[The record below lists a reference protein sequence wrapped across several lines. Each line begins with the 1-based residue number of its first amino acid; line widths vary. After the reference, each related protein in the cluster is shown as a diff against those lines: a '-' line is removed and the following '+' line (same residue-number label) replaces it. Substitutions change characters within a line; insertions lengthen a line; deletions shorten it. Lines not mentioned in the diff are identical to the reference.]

1 MNFGIC
7 NLSVIAV
14 RKLPEHGSEMVTQL
28 LFGESFDIIETENS
42 WVFINTHYENYKGW
56 IHQLQFLPLDGFEFN
71 EFKGKPMVLTPNSSS
86 SLTEVTSKKYVHLL
100 LGCTLPL
107 PIGDKFTIE
116 SVDYIFK
123 GEYFTPSGKKTDILK
138 FAACYQNAPYLWG
151 GRTQFGI
158 DCSGFTQMAYKLAGI
173 FLPRDASQQS
183 EIGETLSFISESEPG
198 DLVFFDNETG
208 NITHVG
214 IIYDHQHI
222 IHASGCVRIDMIDH
236 NGIYNK
242 DLGKYT
248 HQLRLIK
255 KVVA

>member
-107 PIGDKFTIE
+107 PIGDKFTILTQV
-116 SVDYIFK
+116 SRV
-123 GEYFTPSGKKTDILK
+123 S
-138 FAACYQNAPYLWG
+138 FA
-151 GRTQFGI
+151 
-158 DCSGFTQMAYKLAGI
+158 GF
-173 FLPRDASQQS
+173 
-183 EIGETLSFISESEPG
+183 
-198 DLVFFDNETG
+198 
-208 NITHVG
+208 
-214 IIYDHQHI
+214 
-222 IHASGCVRIDMIDH
+222 
-236 NGIYNK
+236 
-242 DLGKYT
+242 
-248 HQLRLIK
+248 
-255 KVVA
+255 